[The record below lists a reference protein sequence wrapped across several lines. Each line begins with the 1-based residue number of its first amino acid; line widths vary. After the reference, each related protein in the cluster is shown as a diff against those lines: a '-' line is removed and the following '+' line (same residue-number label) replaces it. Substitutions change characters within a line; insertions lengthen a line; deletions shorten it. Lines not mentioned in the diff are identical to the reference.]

1 MTQDMHE
8 RDGYVCIVDDDPDIR
23 EIVQLV
29 LEASGHR
36 VRTAADG
43 LEALD
48 TLRRHPGA
56 CLVLLDLMMPGM
68 NGWEF
73 RAEQLKDPPIASI
86 PVVVL
91 SGVREV
97 PVQAAGLNA
106 AASLQKPI
114 DLDQLVAVVERHCR

>member
-1 MTQDMHE
+1 MSAPV
-8 RDGYVCIVDDDPDIR
+8 RYVCVVDDDPDIR
-23 EIVQLV
+23 EIVVLV
-29 LEASGHR
+29 LEASGYR

-43 LEALD
+43 EEALAL
-48 TLRRHPGA
+48 LRREPGC

-73 RAEQLKDPPIASI
+73 RALQKKDPAIASV

-97 PVQAAGLNA
+97 DVQAASLDA
-106 AASLQKPI
+106 AASIQKPI
-114 DLDQLVAVVERHCR
+114 DLDALVSAVAQHCG